1 MKKIITLLIQSK
13 NYVLIL
19 ALSVGILTGCK
30 KEIATDNTLANT
42 AVPVKALDHVKF
54 LAPKNIL
61 VFENAIILKKIIA
74 DNSLTMGKTVDEMKT
89 RFPAFISMAGIYTQF
104 DKKEAALIENLDDSA
119 LSSTNVDWTKYLKMS
134 DIGKAYSD
142 MILVKQFADN
152 QEYYYEMNISE
163 KHYAD
168 FVNPE
173 GLMVV
178 NDTIYQFSAGYVK
191 LITDGDYS
199 KIAMLSTTTVSSA
212 TNHILVIP
220 SSQFMLGYY
229 TASTGPAGGCKLAWD
244 KSGETASGSGI
255 DERRIGINVHF
266 EQHPDYVV
274 LNKTSCYTV
283 LVYAKKKQL
292 IISRR
297 KISHIWVDAYPRECT
312 LSGEFS
318 ASHSPRGILWGV
330 ALTPKLDADGSGY
343 NAAISG
349 AKKNPF
355 VGIPCSIYIPFY
367 HYTDYS
373 MEYEP
378 CYTMIN
384 GKYEMLVKF
393 AAFSVKAAVAW

>member
-13 NYVLIL
+13 NYVLTL
-19 ALSVGILTGCK
+19 ALSVSILAGCK
-30 KEIATDNTLANT
+30 KEIAGDNTLGNT
-42 AVPVKALDHVKF
+42 PVPVNYLDHVKF
-54 LAPKNIL
+54 LNQKNIL
-61 VFENAIILKKIIA
+61 VFENHYVLKQIIA
-74 DNSLTMGKTVDEMKT
+74 DNLVTTGKTVDEMKA

-229 TASTGPAGGCKLAWD
+229 TASTGPAGSGCKLAWD
-244 KSGETASGSGI
+244 KPGETASGSGI
-255 DERRIGINVHF
+255 GERRIGINVHF
-266 EQHPDYVV
+266 EQHPDYVM

-318 ASHSPRGILWGV
+318 ASHSPRGILWEV
-330 ALTPKLDADGSGY
+330 VLTPKLDADGYGY
-343 NAAISG
+343 NAAISS
-349 AKKNPF
+349 AKNPF
-355 VGIPCSIYIPFY
+355 VGIRCSIHTPFY

-373 MEYEP
+373 
-378 CYTMIN
+378 
-384 GKYEMLVKF
+384 L
-393 AAFSVKAAVAW
+393 